1 MKARILILSSLIFAA
16 AASTHAGSVSYVQ
29 CGTYDGYLLIYK
41 TTEKFEALG
50 KLHCGEKVEVLNHS
64 DGYSQIRTLDGR
76 LGWVLDADL
85 SDTPPL
91 PQRDFTFGFTEHVQ
105 SNSGSNHSASFLT
118 NADVLVMHAKR
129 PDPDLILKKI
139 KSSRCTFDTS
149 PEALLMLKASGLS
162 DLVILAMLEAPV
174 ASEAPE
180 RSTPEIVTVKIPDGT
195 PIEVQLHGDVSSEK
209 VQEGTIVE
217 MSAAEDLVVNGAL
230 VVLRGSAAR
239 ARIMAVKLPGARGGS
254 GEVVWFMQDIVAT
267 TGEHIPVT
275 FAAKQPGNNR
285 LRNFEGYPFF
295 VSEFHKGDPAI
306 KVADKRF
313 RVVTHGDTVLSVSRP
328 LPADLPA
335 PKQNAQFVRQVS
347 AQSAPPPEAAPSSQ
361 PPVADEVKP

>member
-16 AASTHAGSVSYVQ
+16 AASAHAGSVSYVQ
-29 CGTYDGYLLIYK
+29 CGTYDAYLLIYK
-41 TTEKFEALG
+41 TSEKFEELG
-50 KLHCGEKVEVLNHS
+50 KLHCGEKVEVLSHS
-64 DGYSQIRTLDGR
+64 DGYSQIRTLDSR
-76 LGWVLDADL
+76 LGWVRDADL
-85 SDTPPL
+85 SDTPPP
-91 PQRDFTFGFTEHVQ
+91 PQRDITFGFTEHVQ
-105 SNSGSNHSASFLT
+105 SNSGSNRSASFLT
-118 NADVLVMHAKR
+118 NVDVLVMHANH

-139 KSSRCTFDTS
+139 KSSRCAFDTS

-180 RSTPEIVTVKIPDGT
+180 RRTPESDTVKIPAGT
-195 PIEVQLHGDVSSEK
+195 PIEVQLQGDVSSEK
-209 VQEGTIVE
+209 LQEGTIVE

-239 ARIMAVKLPGARGGS
+239 ARIMAVKLPGGGGS

-267 TGEHIPVT
+267 TGDHIPVT

-313 RVVTHGDTVLSVSRP
+313 RVVTHGDTVLSVSQS

-335 PKQNAQFVRQVS
+335 PKQKALIVRQVS

-361 PPVADEVKP
+361 PPAADEVKP